1 MIRFSVIRK
10 ANDMKDKRILSG
22 QTAYVFTEYNDGIEM
37 TNGQGFITCAEDIM
51 ELCNGLM
58 KYAFKH
64 KSKIDVYNQKRM
76 IEFEEEL
83 NGCVGTAKI
92 ESRTTRS
99 KGGYVYLLECGG
111 KYKIGF
117 SKDVER
123 RINQLDTR
131 LFKINLIA
139 KSKYLSDAYYWEQG
153 LHDACSDS
161 KIDGEWYEFSVSEL
175 RWVKEAISKLKE
187 MYNYE

>member
-1 MIRFSVIRK
+1 
-10 ANDMKDKRILSG
+10 MKDKRILSG

-37 TNGQGFITCAEDIM
+37 TDWQGFITCTEDIM
-51 ELCNGLM
+51 ELCNGLT

-64 KSKIDVYNQKRM
+64 KSEIDVYNQKRM
-76 IEFEEEL
+76 IELEEEL
-83 NGCVGTAKI
+83 NGCIGTAKK
-92 ESRTTRS
+92 ESRTARK

-131 LFKINLIA
+131 PFNINLIA
-139 KSKYLSDAYYWEQG
+139 KSKFISDAYDREQE
-153 LHDACSDS
+153 LHEYFVDQRV
-161 KIDGEWYEFSVSEL
+161 DGEWYEFSDHEAQYAKEIIEEL
-175 RWVKEAISKLKE
+175 EE
-187 MYNYE
+187 DC

>member
-1 MIRFSVIRK
+1 MRFSVIRK
-10 ANDMKDKRILSG
+10 ANNMKDKRILSG

-37 TNGQGFITCAEDIM
+37 TDWQGFTTCAEDIM

-58 KYAFKH
+58 AYAFKYT
-64 KSKIDVYNQKRM
+64 SEIDVYNQKRM
-76 IEFEEEL
+76 IELEEEL
-83 NGCVGTAKI
+83 NGCIGTAKK
-92 ESRTTRS
+92 ESRTARK

-131 LFKINLIA
+131 PFKLNLLV
-139 KSKYLSDAYYWEQG
+139 KSEFLSDAYDREQE
-153 LHDACSDS
+153 LHEWFENS
-161 KIDGEWYEFSVSEL
+161 KIEGEWYDFTKEEL
-175 RWVKEAISKLKE
+175 AYAIEIIKGME
-187 MYNYE
+187 EGY

>member
-1 MIRFSVIRK
+1 
-10 ANDMKDKRILSG
+10 MKDKRILSG

-64 KSKIDVYNQKRM
+64 KNEIDVYNQKRM

-83 NGCVGTAKI
+83 NGCVGTANI

-131 LFKINLIA
+131 PFKINLIA

-161 KIDGEWYEFSVSEL
+161 KIDGEWYEFSASEL

-187 MYNYE
+187 MYNHE

>member
-1 MIRFSVIRK
+1 
-10 ANDMKDKRILSG
+10 MKDKRILSG
-22 QTAYVFTEYNDGIEM
+22 QTAYVFTDHSDGIKM
-37 TNGQGFITCAEDIM
+37 TDWQGFTTCAEDIM

-64 KSKIDVYNQKRM
+64 KSEIDVYNQKRM
-76 IEFEEEL
+76 IELEEEL
-83 NGCVGTAKI
+83 NGCVGTAK
-92 ESRTTRS
+92 EGSRTTRS

-123 RINQLDTR
+123 RIKQLDTR
-131 LFKINLIA
+131 PFKLNLVA

-153 LHDACSDS
+153 IHDACSDS
-161 KIDGEWYEFSVSEL
+161 KIDGEWYEFSVSDL
-175 RWVKEAISKLKE
+175 RWLKEAISKLKE
-187 MYNYE
+187 GYNHE

>member
-1 MIRFSVIRK
+1 MRFFVIKK
-10 ANDMKDKRILSG
+10 ANNMKDKRILSG
-22 QTAYVFTEYNDGIEM
+22 QTAYVFTDHSDGIEM
-37 TNGQGFITCAEDIM
+37 IDCHGFTTCAEDIM

-64 KSKIDVYNQKRM
+64 KSEIDVYNQKRM
-76 IEFEEEL
+76 IKLEEEL
-83 NGCVGTAKI
+83 HGCIRTAKK
-92 ESRTTRS
+92 ESQTIRS

-131 LFKINLIA
+131 PFKINLIA
-139 KSKYLSDAYYWEQG
+139 KSEFISDAYDREQE
-153 LHDACSDS
+153 LHEYFVDQRV
-161 KIDGEWYEFSVSEL
+161 DGEWYEFSDHEAQYAKEIIEEL
-175 RWVKEAISKLKE
+175 EE
-187 MYNYE
+187 DC

>member
-1 MIRFSVIRK
+1 
-10 ANDMKDKRILSG
+10 MKDKRILSG
-22 QTAYVFTEYNDGIEM
+22 QMPYVFTEHSDGIEM
-37 TNGQGFITCAEDIM
+37 TDCHWFTTCAEDIM

-64 KSKIDVYNQKRM
+64 KSEIDVYNQKRM
-76 IEFEEEL
+76 IELEEEL
-83 NGCVGTAKI
+83 NGCVGTAKK

-131 LFKINLIA
+131 PFKINLIA

-161 KIDGEWYEFSVSEL
+161 RIDGEWYEFSVSDL
-175 RWVKEAISKLKE
+175 RWVKEAIRKLKDGYHHE
-187 MYNYE
+187 

>member
-1 MIRFSVIRK
+1 
-10 ANDMKDKRILSG
+10 MKDKRILSG
-22 QTAYVFTEYNDGIEM
+22 QTAYVFTKYNDGIKM
-37 TNGQGFITCAEDIM
+37 TDWQGLTTCAEDIM

-64 KSKIDVYNQKRM
+64 KSEIDVYNQKRM
-76 IEFEEEL
+76 IELEEEL
-83 NGCVGTAKI
+83 NGCVEAAKK
-92 ESRTTRS
+92 ESRTMRS

-123 RINQLDTR
+123 RMQQLDTR
-131 LFKINLIA
+131 PFKLNLVA
-139 KSKYLSDAYYWEQG
+139 KSKYLSDAYDWEQG

-161 KIDGEWYEFSVSEL
+161 MIDGEWYEFSENELQWVTETISEL
-175 RWVKEAISKLKE
+175 KEDHNHE
-187 MYNYE
+187 

>member
-1 MIRFSVIRK
+1 M
-10 ANDMKDKRILSG
+10 
-22 QTAYVFTEYNDGIEM
+22 
-37 TNGQGFITCAEDIM
+37 
-51 ELCNGLM
+51 
-58 KYAFKH
+58 
-64 KSKIDVYNQKRM
+64 
-76 IEFEEEL
+76 
-83 NGCVGTAKI
+83 
-92 ESRTTRS
+92 
-99 KGGYVYLLECGG
+99 LECGG

-131 LFKINLIA
+131 PFKINLIA

-161 KIDGEWYEFSVSEL
+161 KIDGEWYEFSASEL

-187 MYNYE
+187 MYNHE